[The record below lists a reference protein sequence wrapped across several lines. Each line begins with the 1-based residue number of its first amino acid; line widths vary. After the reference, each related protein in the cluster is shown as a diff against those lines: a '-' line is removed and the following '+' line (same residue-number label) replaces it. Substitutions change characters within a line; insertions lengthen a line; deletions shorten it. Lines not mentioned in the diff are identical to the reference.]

1 MSPLFLFKPFLSKL
15 NNLLFIEPLKSPEG
29 VLDIENPKSTNSDN
43 NPLRTILTIFI
54 PLKLLLIILQL
65 PSLSKELPYSA

>member
-1 MSPLFLFKPFLSKL
+1 MSPLFLFKPLLSKL

-29 VLDIENPKSTNSDN
+29 VSDIENPKSTNNDN
-43 NPLRTILTIFI
+43 NPSRTILTIFI